1 MKECEIYS
9 ERIAI
14 MVRGEL
20 KCLGSPEH
28 IKEKYGLGYELK
40 LYCSPESFHEIK
52 SLISVQFRNVTFND
66 SLSYL
71 SCLIPIKS
79 ERIYEIFSLIMMIKS
94 LNCELEYTIN
104 QTSLENV
111 FRYFS
116 NEIAT

>member
-28 IKEKYGLGYELK
+28 VKEKYGLGYKLK
-40 LYCSPESFHEIK
+40 LHCFRENIHEIK
-52 SLISVQFRNVTFND
+52 SLINVQFRNVTFND
-66 SLSYL
+66 SCSYL

-79 ERIYEIFSLIMMIKS
+79 ERIYEIFSLIMRIKS
-94 LNCELEYTIN
+94 LNSELEYTIN
-104 QTSLENV
+104 QTSLENK
-111 FRYFS
+111 
-116 NEIAT
+116 N